1 MWLAMYFGMLSIGCQ
16 VAVLEM
22 RHSSVEPV
30 KESHENARLYR
41 TLCAKALTLAGQ
53 YNILECFI
61 DIFDS

>member
-53 YNILECFI
+53 
-61 DIFDS
+61 